1 MLNVNPTIHDD
12 DTTKYLVN
20 SYSGRHYGYHCE
32 GHPHDYCIETAREM
46 AARMMDANA
55 KEGCTHY
62 SVIDLAII
70 PYPGKP
76 NYFFVE
82 DRSVQA

>member
-1 MLNVNPTIHDD
+1 MKLNVNPNIHDD

-55 KEGCTHY
+55 KE
-62 SVIDLAII
+62 
-70 PYPGKP
+70 
-76 NYFFVE
+76 
-82 DRSVQA
+82 